1 MATNQERV
9 IKMQE
14 SICKIE
20 TTLKKWQTRL
30 EKLEAQDATYPY
42 EMTYEKWWQLS
53 DEQRDS
59 KKYED
64 WFLVK
69 DRIRDAKDGIKNNT
83 RKLDEKKKS
92 LENLL
97 AKIEKENE
105 RDKTIPP
112 QLVEFME
119 KLIKNWDDY
128 DDKRKLIVEKRYQ
141 EFYKAYKQDC
151 DEHLHDAW
159 YRSNVDIQQFGT
171 TYQEYFYYHDHDKEY
186 FHNQNVKEAKNI
198 VIGLMNRVKAKC
210 GNIQSCAELKVQSAN
225 QGICLNGFVKG
236 DKGTAVVESI
246 LAGGYN
252 IQRLHI
258 RVLVK

>member
-1 MATNQERV
+1 MAINQERV

-64 WFLVK
+64 WFMVK

-112 QLVEFME
+112 QLVEFMG
-119 KLIKNWDDY
+119 KLASEWDI
-128 DDKRKLIVEKRYQ
+128 DDEQEAIRVRELSYKMSDECHSIVEKRAFMKKY
-141 EFYKAYKQDC
+141 ELSESCFDYYLYHGKEYW
-151 DEHLHDAW
+151 H
-159 YRSNVDIQQFGT
+159 RSNMKD
-171 TYQEYFYYHDHDKEY
+171 
-186 FHNQNVKEAKNI
+186 AKMM
-198 VIGLMNRVKAKC
+198 VIDLMNRVKAKC
-210 GNIQSCAELKVQSAN
+210 GNIQSFDNLYLQSAN
-225 QGICLNGFVKG
+225 RGVCLNGFVTG
-236 DKGTAVVESI
+236 DKGKAVVESI
-246 LAGGYN
+246 MAGGYN